1 MKIIQLKESEKIKE
15 GLRSL
20 TEEFIGE
27 YPYYSTWI
35 QKNETTFKDGTRV
48 VYELNDNENV
58 VGYMMVHFSTEKCA
72 KINGIFVFPD
82 FQKRGYAKKALLQ
95 VLEQLK
101 SQNYDYA
108 FIQTRTHNKI
118 VVHMFESLH
127 FDVIGQNYHK
137 IEKQS
142 NWVAVN
148 DLKEKRNF
156 DEMFALAVKLYPGFL
171 KN

>member
-20 TEEFIGE
+20 TEEFIRE

-35 QKNETTFKDGTRV
+35 QKNEQTFKDGTRV
-48 VYELNDNENV
+48 VYELDDNEKV
-58 VGYMMVHFSTEKCA
+58 VGYMMVHFSTDKCA
-72 KINGIFVFPD
+72 KINGIYVFPD
-82 FQKRGYAKKALLQ
+82 YQKKGYAKEALLQ
-95 VLEQLK
+95 VIETLRR
-101 SQNYDYA
+101 QNYDYA

-137 IEKQS
+137 IEKKA
-142 NWVAVN
+142 NWVAAY
-148 DLKEKRNF
+148 DLKGKRNF
-156 DEMFALAVKLYPGFL
+156 DEMTDLAAQIYPGFS

>member
-72 KINGIFVFPD
+72 
-82 FQKRGYAKKALLQ
+82 
-95 VLEQLK
+95 
-101 SQNYDYA
+101 
-108 FIQTRTHNKI
+108 
-118 VVHMFESLH
+118 
-127 FDVIGQNYHK
+127 
-137 IEKQS
+137 
-142 NWVAVN
+142 
-148 DLKEKRNF
+148 
-156 DEMFALAVKLYPGFL
+156 
-171 KN
+171 

>member
-101 SQNYDYA
+101 ITTMHLFKPVLITRLW
-108 FIQTRTHNKI
+108 FICLNHYILMLSVKITTR
-118 VVHMFESLH
+118 
-127 FDVIGQNYHK
+127 
-137 IEKQS
+137 
-142 NWVAVN
+142 
-148 DLKEKRNF
+148 
-156 DEMFALAVKLYPGFL
+156 L
-171 KN
+171 KNSQIG